1 MRSWISSCLVL
12 VVVAATC
19 LVGCALTPR
28 RADAVFGLYR
38 DRMKGDKLAE
48 ARKLVTEES
57 RSLAEEL
64 STEFKLSQ
72 YPENLALLNILD
84 PMSSPVMVKE
94 EEDFALLQVR
104 TLRGGLRVV
113 RLVRKDARAPWQLD
127 LAPELKALRTFLSLR
142 DALEMMRE
150 QASEYSS
157 SSRSFDEQLGRM
169 HPPVPDTAKRQ
180 PPSKPTPKPK
190 R

>member
-1 MRSWISSCLVL
+1 MRSWVTSCVALA
-12 VVVAATC
+12 VVAATS
-19 LVGCALTPR
+19 LVGCDLTPR
-28 RADAVFGLYR
+28 RPDAVFGLYR
-38 DRMKGDKLAE
+38 DRMKGDKVAE

-57 RSLAEEL
+57 RTLAEEL

-84 PMSSPVMVKE
+84 PMSAPVLVKE
-94 EEDFALLQVR
+94 EDDFSLLQVR

-113 RLVRKDARAPWQLD
+113 RLVRKDARAPWQVD
-127 LAPELKALRTFLSLR
+127 LAPELKALRTFLGLR

-157 SSRSFDEQLGRM
+157 SSRSFDEQLGRL
-169 HPPVPDTAKRQ
+169 HPLPPDSAKRQ
-180 PPSKPTPKPK
+180 PPAKPTPRP
-190 R
+190 RR